1 MSIRANLSAL
11 TEAMLA
17 HRADSLTETRTLLQT
32 LANVAEPAKPKALDP
47 EWKEVIDAVGADL
60 EPLRAALEKILAAED
75 DTALDKLMQEMG
87 TSYPDLVLAVFEGQ
101 ETEALLLGRVATLWA
116 EEGKR

>member
-1 MSIRANLSAL
+1 MSARSHFSALAGSTSAPRANLQAL
-11 TEAMLA
+11 LNAAQPQPLA
-17 HRADSLTETRTLLQT
+17 
-32 LANVAEPAKPKALDP
+32 P

-75 DTALDKLMQEMG
+75 DAALDALMQEMG